1 MPAEISTLQHQ
12 RGIVSAARKSDDI
25 NSATSQFFIC
35 VGTQSGFDGQ
45 YSIFGR
51 VIEGMNVV
59 DSIARAPVEPKTD
72 RPLDPVVVNRS
83 YLINRAE
90 LK

>member
-1 MPAEISTLQHQ
+1 MTHQ
-12 RGIVSAARKSDDI
+12 RGIVSAARRTDDI

-35 VGTQSGFDGQ
+35 VATHPGFDGQ

-59 DSIARAPVEPKTD
+59 DSIARAPLAAKSG
-72 RPLDPVVVNRS
+72 RPIDPVVVNRA
-83 YLINRAE
+83 YLVRRAE